1 MRDRAAYD
9 VEVDQMS
16 EQAAGEVFDGIA
28 RRELGIS
35 GSEFLQRWDA
45 DSPRRNIPTPQ
56 PFLRRSQ
63 RRHRPGGLEPA
74 GSRQP
79 QTPHYRL
86 LPAHSLLR
94 G

>member
-1 MRDRAAYD
+1 MASHTGRGRMRDPTAYD

-45 DSPRRNIPTPQ
+45 GEYQETDRDDVD
-56 PFLRRSQ
+56 
-63 RRHRPGGLEPA
+63 GLSEVVAAMPLV
-74 GSRQP
+74 R
-79 QTPHYRL
+79 
-86 LPAHSLLR
+86 
-94 G
+94 